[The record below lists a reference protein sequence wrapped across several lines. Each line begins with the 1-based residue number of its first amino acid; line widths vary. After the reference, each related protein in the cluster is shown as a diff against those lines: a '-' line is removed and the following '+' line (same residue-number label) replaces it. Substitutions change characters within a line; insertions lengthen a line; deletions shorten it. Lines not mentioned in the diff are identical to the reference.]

1 MARKNQ
7 HLKSARPAAQIAAM
21 NLASVVNQFSIL
33 HALSRQPK
41 PAPERRRLSIL
52 MFGGKA
58 EPVKIRHGSQNVGR
72 DE

>member
-1 MARKNQ
+1 
-7 HLKSARPAAQIAAM
+7 M